1 MADTQEE
8 RARRDEQIRET
19 IMTKL
24 VESGE
29 KDRLKVRELFKR
41 IRNEKIAVMLLC
53 RTHTQNARTFCLPL
67 SWTHW

>member
-29 KDRLKVRELFKR
+29 KDRLKVRESFQK
-41 IRNEKIAVMLLC
+41 NTK
-53 RTHTQNARTFCLPL
+53 
-67 SWTHW
+67 